1 MIEAWATQRSVRLF
15 LTGTILVAGFAL
27 AALLIQQ
34 RNFTIA
40 TAIFSISL
48 AALVGAGKLASP

>member
-15 LTGTILVAGFAL
+15 LTGTILAAGFAS

-40 TAIFSISL
+40 MAIFSISL

>member
-34 RNFTIA
+34 RNFAIA
-40 TAIFSISL
+40 MAIFSVSL

>member
-1 MIEAWATQRSVRLF
+1 MIEVWATQRSVRLF

-40 TAIFSISL
+40 TAIFSVCL